1 MNYDKRGDKI
11 FDKLTI
17 LQMNDSHGYLDL
29 HDEYFWKDGEQIYR
43 KVGGYGR
50 ITKYFNKVRE
60 EDSSSVIALDNG
72 DTIHGTY
79 PVVQS
84 DGEVLIPI
92 LNKMDFDAW
101 TAHWDFAYGPEHLE
115 SFADELEYP
124 LLAINC
130 YYQESEDL
138 VFDPYRI
145 VEKGGIKVGLIGIA
159 NTIVDKTMPDHF
171 SEGIYLTLGNEEL
184 PKYIEELKKEK
195 NVDLIVVF
203 SHLGYPQEV
212 KLAREIDGIDV
223 LVSGHTHDRLY
234 RPSSVN
240 DTIIM
245 QSGCHGSFVGRL
257 DLEIEDGG
265 IVGYE
270 HELVKIDESIN
281 PDRKVQDII
290 SNTLEPYEDMLSEVV
305 GETEIGLARD
315 RVMGSTMDNLLLK
328 ALIDVSGAEMAF
340 SNGWRYGAP
349 IPPGKI
355 TMEDL
360 WNIIPTNPPVSV
372 CDITGQELWN
382 MMEENLEN
390 TFASDPFDIMGGY
403 VKRCYGINVYF
414 KVENAEGLRIQ
425 EFFVGDE
432 RIDKEKTYNASFVTT
447 QGIPSKYGNN
457 RKNLDIDAIEALKI
471 YIEKNSPVKPEKK
484 GTITPI

>member
-1 MNYDKRGDKI
+1 MGK
-11 FDKLTI
+11 KLSI

-29 HDEYFWKDGEQIYR
+29 HNEYFWKNGEQIYR
-43 KVGGYGR
+43 KAGGYGR
-50 ITKYFNKVRE
+50 ITRYFNKVRE
-60 EDSSSVIALDNG
+60 EDSGSVIALDNG

-79 PVVQS
+79 PVVKS
-84 DGEVLIPI
+84 NGEVLISI
-92 LNKMDFDAW
+92 LNRMGFDAW
-101 TAHWDFAYGPEHLE
+101 TAHWDFAYGPKHLVR
-115 SFADELEYP
+115 FADELDYP

-130 YYQESEDL
+130 YYQDSGDL

-145 VEKGGIKVGLIGIA
+145 VEKSGIKVGLVGIA

-184 PKYIEELKKEK
+184 PKYIEELRKEK
-195 NVDLIVVF
+195 NVDLVVVL

-212 KLAREIDGIDV
+212 KLAKEIDGIDV

-234 RPSSVN
+234 EPSLVD
-240 DTIIM
+240 DTIMI

-257 DLEIEDGG
+257 DLKIEGEEIVD
-265 IVGYE
+265 YE
-270 HELVKIDESIN
+270 HELVEIDESVK
-281 PDRKVQDII
+281 PDGEVQDIVYE
-290 SNTLEPYEDMLSEVV
+290 TLEPHEEMLNEVV
-305 GETEIGLARD
+305 GETEIGLSRD
-315 RVMGSTMDNLLLK
+315 RALETTMDNLLLK

-349 IPPGKI
+349 APPGKI
-355 TMEDL
+355 TMRDL

-372 CDITGQELWN
+372 CEITGQELWR

-390 TFASDPFDIMGGY
+390 TFARDPYNQMGGY

-432 RIDKEKTYNASFVTT
+432 MIDKGKTYTASFVTT
-447 QGIPSKYGNN
+447 QGVPSKYGEN
-457 RKNLDIDAIEALKI
+457 RKDLDIDAIEALKI
-471 YIEKNSPVKPEKK
+471 YIEKNSPVKPEIK